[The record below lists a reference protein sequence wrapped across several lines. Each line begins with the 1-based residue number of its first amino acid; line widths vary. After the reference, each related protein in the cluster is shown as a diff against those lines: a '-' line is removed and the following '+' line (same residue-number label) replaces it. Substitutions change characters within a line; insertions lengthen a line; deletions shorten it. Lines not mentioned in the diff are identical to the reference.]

1 MIYDYPKGKKA
12 PLRPFIVEKFRE
24 TFALQEEAKRTNSE
38 RVRGLLERVQRLE
51 RETWDREDAREDM
64 GSAGG

>member
-1 MIYDYPKGKKA
+1 M
-12 PLRPFIVEKFRE
+12 LEKFRE
-24 TFALQEEAKRTNSE
+24 TFALQEEAQRTNSE

-64 GSAGG
+64 GGGGGRGGVRWMAWVR